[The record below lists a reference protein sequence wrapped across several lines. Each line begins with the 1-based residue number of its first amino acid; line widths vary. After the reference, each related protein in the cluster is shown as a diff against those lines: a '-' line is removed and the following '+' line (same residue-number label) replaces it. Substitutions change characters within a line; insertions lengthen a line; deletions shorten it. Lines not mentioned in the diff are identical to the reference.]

1 MYFEKLFPNKEIE
14 WKCIYL
20 IPRRVTIDT
29 NLRIFQ
35 YKVLNNVLYLNKKN
49 FKFKI
54 VFSPLCSFCDLE
66 NKTPI
71 HLFYSFTRNQ
81 TKSLWSKLQE
91 LMNSELLLP
100 LVYQIIN
107 KMLKLLTICILYLS
121 IICLKSRIQ
130 EK

>member
-35 YKVLNNVLYLNKKN
+35 YKVLNNVLYLNEKSL
-49 FKFKI
+49 KFKI
-54 VFSPLCSFCDLE
+54 VFSPFCSFCDLE